1 MIGSRGADALGNAL
15 KENSCLQAL
24 HLESSIC
31 VHAAFSHLLLNVF
44 GGLQEMGL
52 MVKGSLP
59 DVKELKVFMSSV

>member
-15 KENSCLQAL
+15 KVNSCLQAL

-31 VHAAFSHLLLNVF
+31 VHAAFSHLLNVF

-52 MVKGSLP
+52 MVKESLP